1 MGISG
6 KNSNKV
12 DMIFVKYSISVFLFF
27 CIKCLLATEV
37 SNIPRNKTEELKSHL
52 FCEYVGIIL
61 SQNRRAYFGNNDF
74 YLEEKIKNM
83 WNIYLNKF
91 ILSHKIFDI
100 KFMIIQFGGF
110 ISPKNFSYI
119 VTDDTI
125 YRFYFDIEF
134 EQNVEK
140 SVQFSKIR
148 IKSTDRYEL
157 FENISN
163 LKNNYFIMDNRLWI
177 IGNNPRVFC
186 VFTEAIG
193 RNKFIGSY
201 AIRYPETELDKFI
214 FKLDNV
220 FKNAENI
227 KD

>member
-1 MGISG
+1 MSDIRGIGTKSL
-6 KNSNKV
+6 KNSLKTV
-12 DMIFVKYSISVFLFF
+12 
-27 CIKCLLATEV
+27 IKP
-37 SNIPRNKTEELKSHL
+37 ILKSPK
-52 FCEYVGIIL
+52 FT
-61 SQNRRAYFGNNDF
+61 F
-74 YLEEKIKNM
+74 
-83 WNIYLNKF
+83 IYTLVANWD
-91 ILSHKIFDI
+91 KIFDI

>member
-1 MGISG
+1 
-6 KNSNKV
+6 
-12 DMIFVKYSISVFLFF
+12 MIFVKYSISVFLFF

-61 SQNRRAYFGNNDF
+61 SQNRRTYFGNNDF

-201 AIRYPETELDKFI
+201 AIRYPEMELDKFI